1 MTTPQPQQ
9 PPFVG
14 TPPQSLTQV
23 LEMWEPF
30 AHQALETQS
39 AVFKSVVE
47 GLPEPLKTQI
57 LQMHEAQRQMWD
69 ALFAM
74 LRQVASGGQHLT
86 PTAMPAMPVMTA
98 MPGLDFWQ
106 KMAAPMFEAQAA
118 LMRQSANLV
127 SGSATTQK
135 GDARRDK

>member
-1 MTTPQPQQ
+1 VTTTQPQQ

-30 AHQALETQS
+30 VHQALEAQ
-39 AVFKSVVE
+39 AAAFKSWTAA
-47 GLPEPLKTQI
+47 LPEPLKTQL

-69 ALFAM
+69 GMFAM
-74 LRQVASGGQHLT
+74 LHQIVSSSQSPA
-86 PTAMPAMPVMTA
+86 PTAML
-98 MPGLDFWQ
+98 GLDFWQ

-127 SGSATTQK
+127 SGSASTQK